1 MRDNWN
7 GENNLLFMFDAYC
20 RKVIKFNGCAKRRD
34 EKRQENKVLDCVA
47 FDETIMNTLY
57 VEDRYQTMLY
67 SITLPNISVVIDDE
81 NLFRNL
87 QLLSEKRQEIL
98 LLSYFMEM
106 SDSEIGK
113 LLSLGKS
120 TVQDNRS
127 KALSILRENMKGGH
141 DLC

>member
-1 MRDNWN
+1 MRNNWN

-57 VEDRYQTMLY
+57 VEDRYQTMLS

-81 NLFRNL
+81 N
-87 QLLSEKRQEIL
+87 
-98 LLSYFMEM
+98 
-106 SDSEIGK
+106 
-113 LLSLGKS
+113 
-120 TVQDNRS
+120 
-127 KALSILRENMKGGH
+127 
-141 DLC
+141 